1 MKADKRAIM
10 DEQPVE
16 NINIINPTVE
26 NKPNIVFKAKRK
38 NKFILWLIKIIKKL
52 IK

>member
-1 MKADKRAIM
+1 MKADKRTIM
-10 DEQPVE
+10 DQPME
-16 NINIINPTVE
+16 NINIIDPTIE
-26 NKPNIVFKAKRK
+26 NKPNIEVKRK